1 MPTIKYSNL
10 QRLTIPTIRKITT
23 REIRKLQLEL
33 MYPDLIKA
41 LKDAKQRIDEKSYNF
56 IHDLLSRDNFDSVP
70 TDNQIMKTMS
80 RLGLADMFL
89 DFFQTSNL
97 NQSEDFFD
105 NLTDKEEIIIF
116 FNSLRSLLKTPY
128 EIANRLEI
136 NFESL
141 ISKFSLRE
149 LTTEFDLSSFI
160 RDVYDI
166 QYAID
171 GINSLENSD
180 GKKPKNKHFYEN
192 YNNYLPETFN
202 HHDHYDN
209 KQKIKFIHE
218 ISKLK
223 HDLLTKYEL
232 PKLTSTS
239 AYFSNVHKV
248 NLTMQKKNYQND
260 YLSLNLHFTES
271 PNNISNILIE
281 YLTEYLLKR
290 ESFDNQFNTPYQKKT
305 DEELKAY
312 ANIQNI
318 IENLESIENTNKSKN
333 NRLDVLLNRL
343 ICLIFFKEMIRK
355 PNFKF
360 KDIYKSHDYDK
371 HMKNLAKILEKKAE
385 YPILEKTVPELFF
398 PQIVPFIS
406 PFKSK
411 LNYTTPTDKKTIEN
425 LVCKYMEYDVKKI
438 QKKAQQQN
446 IINFRNDY
454 LDLNKLKEQLAIA
467 KLNELQDPHL
477 H

>member
-1 MPTIKYSNL
+1 MPNIHYSNL
-10 QRLTIPTIRKITT
+10 HSLTIPTIRKITT
-23 REIRKLQLEL
+23 REIRKLQFEL
-33 MYPDLIKA
+33 MYPDLLRA
-41 LKDAKQRIDEKSYNF
+41 LKYTKQKVEEKSYNF
-56 IHDLLSRDNFDSVP
+56 VHDLLSVNNFGTVP
-70 TDNQIMKTMS
+70 THDQIMETVS
-80 RLGLADMFL
+80 RSDIGNMFF

-97 NQSEDFFD
+97 NQPADFFD
-105 NLTDKEEIIIF
+105 NLIDKEEIIIF
-116 FNSLRSLLKTPY
+116 FNKLRSLLKTPY

-192 YNNYLPETFN
+192 YNNFLPEAFN

-248 NLTMQKKNYQND
+248 NLTIQKKNYQND

-343 ICLIFFKEMIRK
+343 ICLNFFKEMIRK

-371 HMKNLAKILEKKAE
+371 HMKNLAKILEKKPE

-398 PQIVPFIS
+398 HQIISFIS
-406 PFKSK
+406 PFESK
-411 LNYTTPTDKKTIEN
+411 LNYTNPEDKKTIEN
-425 LVCKYMEYDVKKI
+425 LVCKYMKYEVKTI
-438 QKKAQQQN
+438 EKKAQQQN
-446 IINFRNDY
+446 IINFRNNY
-454 LDLNKLKEQLAIA
+454 LDRTVLQEQLAVE
-467 KLNELQDPHL
+467 KLNKSQDKQFN
-477 H
+477 

>member
-41 LKDAKQRIDEKSYNF
+41 LKYAKQRIDEKSYNF
-56 IHDLLSRDNFDSVP
+56 IHDLLSRDNFGSVP
-70 TDNQIMKTMS
+70 TDDQIMETMS
-80 RLGLADMFL
+80 RLGMADMFL
-89 DFFQTSNL
+89 DFVQTSNL
-97 NQSEDFFD
+97 NQSDDFFD

-116 FNSLRSLLKTPY
+116 FKRLRPLLKTPY
-128 EIANRLEI
+128 EIAKRLEI
-136 NFESL
+136 DFESL

-171 GINSLENSD
+171 GIHFLEKRGS
-180 GKKPKNKHFYEN
+180 KKPTEHFYEN
-192 YNNYLPETFN
+192 YNNYLPEAFN
-202 HHDHYDN
+202 HQDEAE
-209 KQKIKFIHE
+209 QKIKLIHE

-223 HDLLTKYEL
+223 HDLLSKYEL
-232 PKLTSTS
+232 PNLTSTS
-239 AYFSNVHKV
+239 AHFSNVHKV
-248 NLTMQKKNYQND
+248 NLTIQEKSYQND
-260 YLSLNLHFTES
+260 YLSLNLHFTETPS
-271 PNNISNILIE
+271 NISNILIE

-318 IENLESIENTNKSKN
+318 IENLESIEKTNKSKN
-333 NRLDVLLNRL
+333 NRLDALLNRL
-343 ICLIFFKEMIRK
+343 ICLNFFNEMIRK

-406 PFKSK
+406 PFESK

-425 LVCKYMEYDVKKI
+425 LVCKYMKYKVKTI
-438 QKKAQQQN
+438 EKKAQQQN
-446 IINFRNDY
+446 IINFRNNY

>member
-1 MPTIKYSNL
+1 MPNIHYSNL
-10 QRLTIPTIRKITT
+10 HSLTIPTIRKITT
-23 REIRKLQLEL
+23 REIRKLQFEL
-33 MYPDLIKA
+33 MYPDLIRA
-41 LKDAKQRIDEKSYNF
+41 LKYTKQKVEEKSYNF
-56 IHDLLSRDNFDSVP
+56 IRDFLLENNFGTVP
-70 TDNQIMKTMS
+70 TEDQIMEIVS
-80 RLGLADMFL
+80 RSDIGNVFF

-97 NQSEDFFD
+97 NQPADFFD
-105 NLTDKEEIIIF
+105 NLIDKEEIIIF
-116 FNSLRSLLKTPY
+116 LNKLRPLLKIPY
-128 EIANRLEI
+128 EIAKKKDI
-136 NFESL
+136 DFELL

-149 LTTEFDLSSFI
+149 LTTEFDLTSFI
-160 RDVYDI
+160 RDVFDI

-171 GINSLENSD
+171 GIHFLEKRGS
-180 GKKPKNKHFYEN
+180 KKPTKHFYEN
-192 YNNYLPETFN
+192 YNNYLPEAFN
-202 HHDHYDN
+202 HQDEAE
-209 KQKIKFIHE
+209 QKIKLIHE

-232 PKLTSTS
+232 PNLTSTS

-248 NLTMQKKNYQND
+248 NLTIQKNNYQND
-260 YLSLNLHFTES
+260 YLSLNLHFTET

-290 ESFDNQFNTPYQKKT
+290 ESFDSQFNTPYQKKT

-318 IENLESIENTNKSKN
+318 IEKLESIENTNKSKN

-343 ICLIFFKEMIRK
+343 ICLNFFKEMIKK

-360 KDIYKSHDYDK
+360 KDIYKSHDYDQ

-398 PQIVPFIS
+398 PQMVPFIS

-411 LNYTTPTDKKTIEN
+411 LNYTTPTDKKTIKN
-425 LVCKYMEYDVKKI
+425 LVCKYMDYKVKTI

-467 KLNELQDPHL
+467 KLNELQDPYL

>member
-1 MPTIKYSNL
+1 MPNIHYSNL
-10 QRLTIPTIRKITT
+10 HSLTIPTIRKITT
-23 REIRKLQLEL
+23 REIRKLQFEL
-33 MYPDLIKA
+33 MYPDLIRA
-41 LKDAKQRIDEKSYNF
+41 LKYTKQKVEEKSYNF
-56 IHDLLSRDNFDSVP
+56 IHDLLLVNNFGTVP
-70 TDNQIMKTMS
+70 TDDQIIETVS
-80 RLGLADMFL
+80 RSDIGNMFF

-97 NQSEDFFD
+97 NQPADFFD
-105 NLTDKEEIIIF
+105 NLIDKEEIIIF
-116 FNSLRSLLKTPY
+116 LNKLRPLLKIPY
-128 EIANRLEI
+128 EIAKKNDI
-136 NFESL
+136 DFELL

-149 LTTEFDLSSFI
+149 LTTEFNLTSFI
-160 RDVYDI
+160 RDVFDI

-171 GINSLENSD
+171 GIHFLEKRGSKN
-180 GKKPKNKHFYEN
+180 KPKHFYEN
-192 YNNYLPETFN
+192 YNNYLPEAFN
-202 HHDHYDN
+202 HEDEAE
-209 KQKIKFIHE
+209 QKIKLIHE

-223 HDLLTKYEL
+223 HDLLRKYEL
-232 PKLTSTS
+232 PNLTSTS
-239 AYFSNVHKV
+239 AHFSNVHKV
-248 NLTMQKKNYQND
+248 NLTIQKKSYQND
-260 YLSLNLHFTES
+260 YLSLNLHFTETPS
-271 PNNISNILIE
+271 NISNILIE

-305 DEELKAY
+305 DDELKAY

-318 IENLESIENTNKSKN
+318 IETLESIENTNNSKN

-343 ICLIFFKEMIRK
+343 ICLNFLKEMFRK

-385 YPILEKTVPELFF
+385 YPILEKTVRELFF

-425 LVCKYMEYDVKKI
+425 LVCKYMDYEVKKI
-438 QKKAQQQN
+438 QKKTQQQN

-467 KLNELQDPHL
+467 KLNELQDPYL